1 MAKQPKQIDELFHD
15 GLKDMYFVEKKIVAT
30 LPKLAKAAGND
41 ELKAAFER
49 HEQETGQQ
57 LARLDQ
63 IFKMIGKKP
72 QARTCAAIVAIIE
85 EGQLIIKEY
94 KGSPALDAGLVAA
107 AQAIE
112 YYEIARYGALR
123 AWAQELGLTEAVSLL
138 DRTLD
143 EEEDADDAL
152 SDLAEVVVRRTAPRD
167 QAA

>member
-15 GLKDMYFVEKKIVAT
+15 GLKDMYFVEKKIVAA

-41 ELKAAFER
+41 ALKAAFQR
-49 HEQETGQQ
+49 HERETGQQ
-57 LARLDQ
+57 LTRLEQ

-72 QARTCAAIVAIIE
+72 QARSCAAIVAIIE
-85 EGQLIIKEY
+85 EGQQIIKDY
-94 KGSPALDAGLVAA
+94 KGSSALDAGLVAA

-138 DRTLD
+138 DKTLD

-152 SDLAEVVVRRTAPRD
+152 SDLAEVVVRQATPRD

>member
-15 GLKDMYFVEKKIVAT
+15 GLRDMYFVEKKIVAV

-41 ELKAAFER
+41 ALEAAFER
-49 HEQETGQQ
+49 HEHETGQQ
-57 LARLDQ
+57 LTRLEQ

-85 EGQLIIKEY
+85 EGQQIIKEY

-138 DRTLD
+138 DKTLD

-152 SDLAEVVVRRTAPRD
+152 SDLAEVVVRRAVPRD

>member
-15 GLKDMYFVEKKIVAT
+15 GLRDMYFVEKKIVAA

-41 ELKAAFER
+41 ALEAAFVR
-49 HEQETGQQ
+49 HEKETGQQ
-57 LARLDQ
+57 LTRLEQ

-72 QARTCAAIVAIIE
+72 QARTCAAILAIIE
-85 EGQLIIKEY
+85 EGQQIIKEY
-94 KGSPALDAGLVAA
+94 KGSPALDAGLIAA

-123 AWAQELGLTEAVSLL
+123 AWAQELDLTEAVALL
-138 DRTLD
+138 DKTLD

-152 SDLAEVVVRRTAPRD
+152 SDLAEVVVRQAVPRD

>member
-41 ELKAAFER
+41 ELKSAFER

-85 EGQLIIKEY
+85 EGQQIIKEY

-138 DRTLD
+138 DKTLD
-143 EEEDADDAL
+143 EEENADDAL
-152 SDLAEVVVRRTAPRD
+152 FDLTEVVVRQAAPRD

>member
-41 ELKAAFER
+41 ALEAAFER
-49 HEQETGQQ
+49 HEHETGQQ
-57 LARLDQ
+57 LTRLER

-72 QARTCAAIVAIIE
+72 QTRTCAAIVAIIE
-85 EGQLIIKEY
+85 EGQQIIKEY
-94 KGSPALDAGLVAA
+94 RGSPALDAGLVAA

-138 DRTLD
+138 DKTLD

-152 SDLAEVVVRRTAPRD
+152 SDLTEVVARQAAPRD